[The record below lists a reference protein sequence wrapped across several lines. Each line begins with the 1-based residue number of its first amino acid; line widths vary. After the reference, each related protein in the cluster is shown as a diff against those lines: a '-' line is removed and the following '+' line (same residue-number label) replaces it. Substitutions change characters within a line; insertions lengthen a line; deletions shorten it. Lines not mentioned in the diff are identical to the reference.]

1 MSCIKPKSNTVY
13 SPKSDP
19 YENTV
24 ADWMNET
31 LKKEPL
37 ISVPNLFQPSNHR
50 PQGYFLCSA
59 ANSHHLSNKKIIIF

>member
-13 SPKSDP
+13 NPKSDP

-37 ISVPNLFQPSNHR
+37 ISVPKGIFFVQLQTATTS
-50 PQGYFLCSA
+50 QT
-59 ANSHHLSNKKIIIF
+59 KKIIIF

>member
-37 ISVPNLFQPSNHR
+37 ISVPKGIFFVQLQTVTTS
-50 PQGYFLCSA
+50 QT
-59 ANSHHLSNKKIIIF
+59 KKIIVF